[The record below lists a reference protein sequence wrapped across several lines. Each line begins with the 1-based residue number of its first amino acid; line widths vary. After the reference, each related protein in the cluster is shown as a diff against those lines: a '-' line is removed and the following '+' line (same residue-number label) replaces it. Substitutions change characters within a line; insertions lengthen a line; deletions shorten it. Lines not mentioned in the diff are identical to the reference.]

1 MPASPEKQGKPLA
14 GDGARAA
21 AVKAIIKH
29 VSLYAGAT
37 WFSNCGMTMIFAKA
51 RLAVRAGLLL
61 AGCGVLSACG
71 AGAGDDVYAMPLT
84 EAKAKISGT
93 QASYQSGSQTR
104 SMHSAGLSPEG
115 LRVSLSNAGT
125 YSSSCIIRFEQ
136 VSADTTRVTPDCGD
150 TGAAVT
156 DAGAQF
162 FEMEIAAF
170 VRQILTGEPVDADA
184 LARQM
189 VALTMK
195 SLPKMQQE
203 GFAAD
208 EKWVEAQQEAA
219 IQRVEDQ
226 KAGWAE

>member
-1 MPASPEKQGKPLA
+1 M
-14 GDGARAA
+14 
-21 AVKAIIKH
+21 AVH
-29 VSLYAGAT
+29 
-37 WFSNCGMTMIFAKA
+37 CGF
-51 RLAVRAGLLL
+51 LL
-61 AGCGVLSACG
+61 AGCGLLSACG
-71 AGAGDDVYAMPLT
+71 SGARDDVYAITLT
-84 EAKAKISGT
+84 DAKAKISGT
-93 QASYQSGSQTR
+93 QASYQSGSQSRTMR
-104 SMHSAGLSPEG
+104 SAGLSPEG

-136 VSADTTRVTPDCGD
+136 VSADTTRITPDCGD

-162 FEMEIAAF
+162 FEAEIAAF

-184 LARQM
+184 LAREM
-189 VALTMK
+189 VALTVK

-203 GFAAD
+203 GFVAD

-219 IQRVEDQ
+219 IQRVEDE